1 MLAAEDIVPPS
12 LSGGPA
18 SQPTINYVE
27 LDRLLSYICRSVVS
41 LLETDDANGSLGR
54 VLREQGSRDLLSR
67 FISDPQL
74 RSLLI
79 RRYSRKEEGEDDDD
93 TEATD
98 LNQTSMDCDCVYEL
112 TSDIQFGNSRA
123 ASVVF
128 VKQTPYL
135 EADKHISRQIHVLTL
150 SDKEPYQTLHSY
162 VSSAVAPYF
171 KSYVKESGR
180 AERDGD
186 KMAPNVEKKIAE
198 LEMGLLHLQQNID
211 IPDIT
216 LPINPII
223 IQTMKRCQELENR
236 IASVGDFGD
245 KVEDSS
251 FLNQLQNGVN
261 RWIREIQRVTK
272 FERDPSSG
280 TALQEISFWLNL
292 ERALLRIQE
301 KRESPEV
308 KLTLDI
314 LKKGKRFHATVS
326 FDADTQLKEALAKV
340 NDYNPLM
347 KDFPLDDLL
356 SATDLDKL
364 SLALLGIFN
373 HLRKIRNTKYPLER
387 ALKLME
393 AISRDLTSQLLKVLG
408 TRRLMHIPFAEF
420 ERVIAACTKV
430 FTTWE
435 NEYDKLQALLRE
447 MVKKQREGR
456 KLTWR
461 VNLAHKRLQTRMEN
475 MKCFRQQHE
484 QLRKVITVVLGPS
497 NARSKDRPDDGF
509 VSSSL
514 NNTLDTTGSNSLEFA
529 DGTMIKE
536 VDSAYELVKEIDA
549 CDISK
554 EGSDAWDAAH
564 SRYEERIDRV
574 ESCITARLRDQLGT
588 AKSANEMFRIFS
600 RYNVLFVRPR
610 IKGAIREYQTQLI
623 QRVKDDIE
631 TLHENFK
638 VKSIQYHQSKTAM
651 MGKVH
656 DIPPTSGLIIWT
668 KQIERQLLVYM
679 KRVGDIL
686 GEGWENHL
694 EGQKLSQDAEKFRLK
709 LDTQAIFEEWCRNV
723 NQRHLKASDTS
734 KQSPVPIFTIESC
747 RAKSGKENILKLRI
761 NFMPEVITL
770 VKEVRHLRALLF
782 RVPLTIL
789 NKAHQANQL
798 YPFAMSLIES
808 LKSYERTCEKL
819 EDKSSAKQ
827 LVAKMKREV
836 QDQIAEGINLVWDS
850 YKVENYVQS
859 FSKIIYNFEDQ
870 VDELL
875 SITEKVEVLV
885 ESLSSCAYS
894 HSIFSEILTKI
905 QKAVDDLSLHQYS
918 NLSKWVTELDER
930 IETRLAT
937 RLQAGIQAWTSA
949 LVGGDKDQFNDEND
963 QPTTN
968 KLGGEPRIIEL
979 VHEIRITNQVM
990 HVSPSVEEARY
1001 NLMQQLFAWQN
1012 VILTLDR
1019 IESTRYQ
1026 VGLDRSSVGPYKNIL
1041 TLLPDG
1047 LKYLEAAYK
1056 TIEDQ
1061 TKQMQ
1066 EYIQQWLAYQSL
1078 WDLQPDMLYNRLG
1091 SDVSLWINTLI
1102 EIKNSRAT
1110 FDTSETRKR
1119 IGPIVIDYA
1128 RVQSKVSL
1136 QYDSWHKDKVMSKF
1150 AAFLSSEMSN
1160 LHSAISKAR
1169 TDLEHQSIDSAETK
1183 DAVTFITY
1191 VQNLKSK
1198 SKEWEKQVDLFKLG
1212 QQTLERQRFQ
1222 IPAGWLHV
1230 DNIEGEWSAFNEIM
1244 KRRESAIQTQIAS
1257 LRLKIV
1263 AQDQAVEQRTTDLL
1277 SDWEQG
1283 KPIQGSSAP
1292 VDALNC
1298 LAIYE
1303 SKFSLLKEDRNN
1315 ISRAKDALELVDQ
1328 NTNKEQ
1334 FKNLSEKLEV
1344 AVEELEDL
1352 KGVWSKLSMIWGQ
1365 MEQLRS
1371 LRWNAVQPRELRKNL
1386 DELSGQL
1393 KEMPSRLQS
1402 YASYDYVKSLIKAY
1416 LKVNVL
1422 IHELKSD
1429 ALRERHWKQL
1439 MKMLNVHWVLS
1450 DLTLGRVWDI
1460 DLQRNENIIKDV
1472 ILIAQGELALEN
1484 FLRQVESSWQEY
1496 ELDLVVYQS
1505 KCVLITKWDDLFNK
1519 LKEHINSLSAMK
1531 LSPYYKQFKD
1541 DATKWEEKL
1550 NKISSL
1556 FDIWIDVQRRWVYL
1570 EGIFSGSSDIQT
1582 LMPKETARFKTISSE
1597 NQSGFLKLMRQVSD
1611 KRRVIDVLDI
1621 PDVQRNLEWLAD
1633 QLSATQKALGEYLER
1648 ERSSFPRFYFV
1659 GDEDLLEIIGNSN
1672 NISRLQKHFKKM
1684 FSGVASIILNSDS
1697 TLIEGVCSR
1706 EGEELRF
1713 VMPVSVKENPKINVW
1728 LQMTER
1734 EIRNTLASLLAKA
1747 VVDMAKFRTE
1757 NFNSDDYIKW
1767 LDTYQAQI
1775 AVLAA
1780 QIAWSESV
1788 EYALTTIS
1796 KDPSNGMKPL
1806 EHCLRSCENTLQI
1819 LAGCVLQDQPPIRR
1833 KKLEHLITEFVH
1845 KRDITRGLI
1854 QQKIDSPKSF
1864 AWLQLMR
1871 FYFDPRQQDVLKQL
1885 SVHMAN
1891 AKFYYGFEYLG
1902 VQDKL
1907 VQTPLTD
1914 RCYLT
1919 MTQALEARLGGSPF
1933 GPAGT
1938 GKTETVKALGHQLGR
1953 FVLVFNCDENFDFQ
1967 AVGRIF
1973 IGLCQVGAWGC
1984 FDEFNRLEERM
1995 LSAVSQQIQ
2004 TIQETLRLFG
2014 TTKEKTLSVDLIG
2027 KQVSLNPSMAIFIT
2041 MNPGYAGRSNLP
2053 DNLKKLFRPL
2063 AMNKPDRQLIAQVML
2078 YSQGFKLAEN
2088 LANKI
2093 VPFFKLCHEQLSSHS
2108 HYDFGLRALKNV
2120 LVSAGNIKRELLHTN
2135 SQQLEDEKVQ
2145 EQKILM
2151 QSVCETMKPKLV
2163 ADDIPLL
2170 SSLLSDVFPTITYEE
2185 SKMSD
2190 LHVQIEAVCKEMC
2203 LVYGDSDS
2211 EHGSAWVEKVLQ
2223 LYQISKLNHGLML
2236 VGPSGCG
2243 KSTAC
2248 KVLLRALERLDKI
2261 ESVSHIIDP
2270 KAISKDFL
2278 YGTLDQNTREW
2289 SDGLFTHI
2297 LRKIIDNVR
2306 GEINKRH
2313 WIIFDGDVDPEWVE
2327 NLNSV
2332 LDDNKLLTLPNGER
2346 LSLPP
2351 SVRIIFEVQDLKFA
2365 TLATVSRCGM
2375 IWFSEDILTTR
2386 MMVDNF
2392 MMQLRNVVI
2401 EDTDSNQS
2409 GAELRKLMISS
2420 GETQVPEKSS
2430 ATLFF
2435 QQDIATI
2442 LEPQLEDGQFVC
2454 RALEFSL
2461 RQEHIMECT
2470 RFRALKTFFSM
2481 LSSTVRSA
2489 ILYNNSH
2496 PDNPM
2501 KGDHLRDYILN
2512 SLIFDVLWAFTGDAK
2527 LQARNALSDFIRENI
2542 HTIDV
2547 PPSQLID
2554 YEVLISNGKWALWQN
2569 RVPQIEVETHRV
2581 AAPDVVVPTID
2592 TVRHEA
2598 LLNNLL
2604 AEHKPLILCGPPG
2617 SGKTMT
2623 LFSSLRSLTNMQV
2636 VGLNFSSATTPEL
2649 LLKTF
2654 DHYCIHERTPNGVVL
2669 KPKERGWLILFCDE
2683 INLPAM
2689 DAYETIRVISFLRQ
2703 LVEHR
2708 GFWRTS
2714 DHTWVKTE
2722 RIQFVGACNPPTDPG
2737 RKPLSLRFL
2746 RHVPIIYVDYPGEK
2760 SLMQIYSTFN
2770 RAMLRMVPPLRSHA
2784 DQLTSAMV
2792 KFYLRSQSRFTQD
2805 MQPHY
2810 IYSPR
2815 ELTRWVRGICEAIRP
2830 LDTLTIEEL
2839 VRLLAHEALRLFQD
2853 RLVEESERKWTDD
2866 NIDDVIKA
2874 NFQGIDFDA
2883 ALARPILYSNW
2894 LKKDY
2899 VAIDR
2904 EDLRQ
2909 FTKARLK
2916 EFCEEELDVELVL
2929 FNEVLDHVLRI
2940 DRVFRQPQGHL
2951 LLIGV
2956 SGAGKTTLSKF
2967 VAWMNGLSIFQIKVH
2982 NRYTANNFD
2991 EDLRQV
2997 LRRAGCRN
3005 EKICFIL
3012 DESNVMDSS
3021 FLERMNTLL
3030 ANGEVP
3036 GLFEGDELSALMTQ
3050 CREGS
3055 HREGQVIKE
3064 PEELY
3069 RWFTQQVMKNLHVV
3083 FTMNPSTEGLKDRAS
3098 TSPALFNRCVV
3109 NWFGDW
3115 SDEALYQVGKQFTSR
3130 LDIDREYTPPEKFP
3144 YTFTNLPEFPT
3155 HRDAINNAFV
3165 YVHQT
3170 LHKMY
3175 ERMRKRNQ
3183 RVTYITPRHY
3193 LDFINQYVKL
3203 FHEKCSELQEEQRH
3217 LTVGLNR
3224 INETVEQVEEMQSSL
3239 KIKSAELE
3247 AKNREA
3253 QAKMENIIQNR
3264 EEARQRTK
3272 ESEELQQALRTQET
3286 IITEKRTAVMEDLS
3300 KVEPAVKEAQQA
3312 VQSIKKQNLIEVRS
3326 MTNPPAPVK
3335 LAMESICLLLGEPS
3349 NDWKSVRSMIV
3360 GENFISTIVNFN
3372 SENLSDNIRRQ
3383 MREKYLKNPDYTY
3396 EKINRASSA
3405 CGPLVKWACA
3415 QLNYADMV
3423 RQIEPLRNE
3432 LRSLEAEASIN
3443 KKKAEENEAILER
3456 LKNTIQSYEEEYGSL
3471 KYEAKLIEES
3481 LKSVESKVNRSMALL
3496 TSLSSER
3503 IRWDTA
3509 SHEFKSQMEN
3519 IAGDVMLS
3527 SAFLAYAGFFDQQ
3540 SRTTLF
3546 DLWRAHLRQSL
3557 IRFRPDLAL
3566 TEYLSSP
3573 DERLNWQANA
3583 LPSDD
3588 LCTENAI
3595 MMRRF
3600 NRYPLII
3607 DPSGQATK
3615 FLLNEF
3621 KDRKITRTSFLDDA
3635 FRKNLESALRFGNPL
3650 LVQDVENYDPILNP
3664 VLNREVRK
3672 TAGRVLISLGDQ
3684 DIDLSP
3690 SFCIFLSTRDPT
3702 IEFPPDVCSRVTFV
3716 NFTITKSS
3724 LQSQCLHRVL
3734 KAERPDI
3741 DEKRSNQLKL
3751 QGEYQVRLRL
3761 LEKSLLQAL
3770 NDSKGRILDDDS
3782 VISTLERLKL
3792 EADDISRKV
3801 ADTDR
3806 VIEEVNTVS
3815 QKYNPFSTACSSI
3828 FFTMDR
3834 LNQVHS
3840 LYQYSLD
3847 FFFGILDDVLNKNE
3861 NLEGLTDKAKRLTV
3875 ITENLFEN
3883 VYRRITRGMLHND
3896 WIVFATL
3903 LCRIHLKVLISDQNY
3918 EKAFEY
3924 YLRNRRA
3931 DPKLANDIASST
3943 MSSNSKE
3950 PASEAIPWLSNKQNE
3965 GIDSLAHSSL
3975 SEFKS
3980 IAKLILANEVAIK
3993 EWLDAP
3999 RPEQKVPCLWDETSP
4014 SSSIGIAIRQLL
4026 IIQALRPDR
4035 IPAMMDRFVRSVLGS
4050 KFVDMAETDVQLGT
4064 IVEKEIKASTPVLLC
4079 SAPGYDASG
4088 RVDDLAAELHK
4099 PITSIAIGSA
4109 EGFNQAEIAI
4119 NGAAKSGKWVM
4130 LKNVHLAPQW
4140 LIQLEKKLY
4149 SLEPNH
4155 NFRLFLTLEI
4165 HPKIPVNLLRAGRI
4179 FVYEPPPGIKAN
4191 LLRTFNSIPA
4201 AQMMRAPSERSKLY
4215 FLLAWFHAIVQERLR
4230 YKPLGWSKLYEFN
4243 ESDLK
4248 VAISTL
4254 DTWLDSVA
4262 QGRSNISPDKI
4273 PWRAIQTLFGECIYG
4288 GKVDNVFDH
4297 RLLKSFLRKYFTS
4310 HSFENDFALV
4320 ESRLGSSNNV
4330 LIPEGIRRDEFLS
4343 WVESLDHS
4351 SHSPTWLG
4359 LPPNAE
4365 RVILLNLGQDMIRK
4379 LLRLQAL
4386 EDEDEVLVT
4395 ISQKAGDS
4403 SADSSLVSELS
4414 GGDVRPTYMKTLA
4427 ADIETWL
4434 KYLPTRLELLKRS
4447 VENIKDPLFRY
4458 FEREI
4463 SCASR
4468 LLNEVRRDL
4477 RELQE
4482 ICDPEK
4488 RVKQTNYYREMIE
4501 KLVKEQIPEHWIRYK
4516 VPKEMKVSSWMID
4529 FSDRLRQ
4536 LAHVLEHSTSLR
4548 KISVSLGKLL
4558 NPEAYITATRQYV
4571 AQTNSWSLEEL
4582 ELEFIVNE
4590 KNDRPTEEGS
4600 FTILN
4605 LQLEGATTKD
4615 NRLYLT
4621 TSMATEIPRAS
4632 LRWVRKDATNK
4643 DSHYISLPVYLD
4655 PTRNDLLFTVEMQPE
4670 GQEDVCAFF
4679 ERGVAIIC
4687 CAIST

>member
-1 MLAAEDIVPPS
+1 MNSEPV
-12 LSGGPA
+12 
-18 SQPTINYVE
+18 SQPAINYVDLE
-27 LDRLLSYICRSVVS
+27 KLLNYICKSVVS
-41 LLETDDANGSLGR
+41 LLETDDNDDSLGR
-54 VLREQGSRDLLSR
+54 VLREQTSIDLLTR
-67 FISDPQL
+67 IISDPQL
-74 RSLLI
+74 RSLLV
-79 RRYSRKEEGEDDDD
+79 RRYSRKDEGEEDDMVADASD
-93 TEATD
+93 P
-98 LNQTSMDCDCVYEL
+98 NQTSMDCECVYEL
-112 TSDIQFGNSRA
+112 TGDIRFGNSRA

-135 EADKHISRQIHVLTL
+135 EADKHMSRQIRVLTL

-171 KSYVKESGR
+171 KSYVKETGR

-216 LPINPII
+216 LPIHPTIS
-223 IQTMKRCQELENR
+223 QTMKLCQEENR
-236 IASVGDFGD
+236 LATVNDFSD
-245 KVEDSS
+245 IVEDSN

-280 TALQEISFWLNL
+280 SALQEISFWLNL

-308 KLTLDI
+308 RLTLDI

-364 SLALLGIFN
+364 SSALLGIFN

-393 AISRDLTSQLLKVLG
+393 AISRDLTAQLLKVLG

-456 KLTWR
+456 IKLTWR

-475 MKCFRQQHE
+475 MKSFRQQHE
-484 QLRKVITVVLGPS
+484 QLRKVITVVIGPS
-497 NARSKDRPDDGF
+497 GVESKDRADDDF
-509 VSSSL
+509 TSSSL
-514 NNTLDTTGSNSLEFA
+514 NNTLETTGSNSLEFA
-529 DGTMIKE
+529 DGSMIKE

-554 EGSDAWDAAH
+554 EGSDAWDAAQA
-564 SRYEERIDRV
+564 RYEERIDRV

-651 MGKVH
+651 MGRVR

-709 LDTQAIFEEWCRNV
+709 LDTQAIFDEWCRNV
-723 NQRHLKASDTS
+723 TQRHLKANEAS
-734 KQSPVPIFTIESC
+734 KQSPIPLFTIESC
-747 RAKSGKENILKLRI
+747 RAKSGKENILKLRV

-770 VKEVRHLRALLF
+770 AKEVRHLRALSF
-782 RVPLTIL
+782 RVPLAIL

-798 YPFAMSLIES
+798 YPSAMSLIES

-819 EDKSSAKQ
+819 EDRPSAKQ
-827 LVAKMKREV
+827 LVAKMKKEV
-836 QDQIAEGINLVWDS
+836 QDQIAEGIGLVWDS

-875 SITEKVEVLV
+875 AITEKVEVLV
-885 ESLSSCAYS
+885 ANLSSCAYS
-894 HSIFSEILTKI
+894 QATFSEILTKI

-918 NLSKWVTELDER
+918 NLGRWVSELDER
-930 IETRLAT
+930 IETRLAA
-937 RLQAGIQAWTSA
+937 RLQAGIEAWTLA
-949 LVGGDKDQFNDEND
+949 LLGGKQDQDNLDD
-963 QPTTN
+963 HPSTT
-968 KLGGEPRIIEL
+968 KLGGEPKITEL
-979 VHEIRITNQVM
+979 IHEIRITNQVM

-1001 NLMQQLFAWQN
+1001 NIMQQLFAWQN
-1012 VILTLDR
+1012 IILALNR

-1026 VGLDRSSVGPYKNIL
+1026 VGLDRSSVGSYKNIL
-1041 TLLPDG
+1041 TLLPDR
-1047 LKYLEAAYK
+1047 LKYLEAVYK
-1056 TIEDQ
+1056 AIEDQ
-1061 TKQMQ
+1061 IRQMQ
-1066 EYIQQWLAYQSL
+1066 DYIQQWLAYQSL
-1078 WDLQPDMLYNRLG
+1078 WDLQPDMLYSRLG
-1091 SDVSLWINTLI
+1091 NDVTLWISTLI

-1150 AAFLSSEMSN
+1150 ATLLSSEMSN
-1160 LHSAISKAR
+1160 LHADISKAR
-1169 TDLEHQSIDSAETK
+1169 NDLEMQSIDSAETK

-1198 SKEWEKQVDLFKLG
+1198 SKEWEKQVDIFKLG

-1222 IPAGWLHV
+1222 FPSNWLHV

-1263 AQDQAVEQRTTDLL
+1263 AQDQAVEQRTTSLL
-1277 SDWEQG
+1277 ADWEQG

-1303 SKFSLLKEDRNN
+1303 SKFSTLKEDRLN

-1328 NTNKEQ
+1328 NSNIEQ
-1334 FKNLSEKLEV
+1334 FRSLSERLEV
-1344 AVEELEDL
+1344 ALEELQDL

-1365 MEQLRS
+1365 MEQLRL

-1386 DELSGQL
+1386 DELSSQL

-1402 YASYDYVKSLIKAY
+1402 YASYDYVKSLIKGY
-1416 LKVNVL
+1416 LKINVL

-1439 MKMLNVHWVLS
+1439 MKMLNVHWVIS
-1450 DLTLGRVWDI
+1450 DLTLGKVWDI
-1460 DLQRNENIIKDV
+1460 DLSRNENIIKDV

-1484 FLRQVESSWQEY
+1484 FLRQVESSWHEY
-1496 ELDLVVYQS
+1496 ELDLVVYQN

-1672 NISRLQKHFKKM
+1672 NITRLQKHFKKM
-1684 FSGVASIILNSDS
+1684 FSGVASIILNSDN

-1706 EGEELRF
+1706 EGEELKF
-1713 VMPVSVKENPKINVW
+1713 VTPVSVKENPKINVW
-1728 LQMTER
+1728 LQLTEK
-1734 EIRNTLASLLAKA
+1734 EIRNTLACLLAKA
-1747 VVDMAKFRTE
+1747 VIDMTKFKTE
-1757 NFNSDDYIKW
+1757 TFNPDDYIKW

-1788 EYALTTIS
+1788 EFALNSIS
-1796 KDPSNGMKPL
+1796 KDPSLGTKPL
-1806 EHCLRSCENTLQI
+1806 EECLHSCENTLQI
-1819 LAGCVLQDQPPIRR
+1819 LADCVLQDQPPIRR

-1845 KRDITRGLI
+1845 KKDITRGLI

-1864 AWLQLMR
+1864 AWLRLMR

-1885 SVHMAN
+1885 QIQMAN

-2004 TIQETLRLFG
+2004 TIQESLRMFG
-2014 TTKEKTLSVDLIG
+2014 STKEKSVSVDLIG
-2027 KQVSLNPSMAIFIT
+2027 KQVSLNPNMAIFIT

-2078 YSQGFKLAEN
+2078 YSQGFRLAEN

-2120 LVSAGNIKRELLHTN
+2120 LVSAGNIKRELLHTD
-2135 SQQLEDEKVQ
+2135 SQQLDPNETVQ

-2170 SSLLSDVFPTITYEE
+2170 ASLLSDVFPSITYEE
-2185 SKMSD
+2185 SKMTE
-2190 LHVQIEAVCKEMC
+2190 LHQQIKAVCSEMC
-2203 LVYGDSDS
+2203 LVYGQG
-2211 EHGSAWVEKVLQ
+2211 ENEQGSAWVEKVLQ

-2248 KVLLRALERLDKI
+2248 KVLLKALERMDKI
-2261 ESVSHIIDP
+2261 ESVSHVIDP

-2351 SVRIIFEVQDLKFA
+2351 SVRIIFEVQDLKYA

-2375 IWFSEDILTTR
+2375 IWFSEDVLTTK

-2392 MMQLRNVVI
+2392 LMQLRNVMI
-2401 EDTDSNQS
+2401 EDIENNPS
-2409 GAELRKLMISS
+2409 GSDYRKLMVS
-2420 GETQVPEKSS
+2420 GDSQIPERSS
-2430 ATLFF
+2430 ATLLA
-2435 QQDIATI
+2435 QQEIASI
-2442 LEPQLEDGQFVC
+2442 LEPHLEDGQFVC
-2454 RALEFSL
+2454 SALDFAL
-2461 RQEHIMECT
+2461 KQDHIMDFT
-2470 RFRALKTFFSM
+2470 KFRALKTFFSM
-2481 LSSTVRSA
+2481 LGNTVRSV

-2496 PDNPM
+2496 PDNSM
-2501 KGDHLRDYILN
+2501 KSDHLKDYTLN
-2512 SLIFDVLWAFTGDAK
+2512 SLVFNVLWAFAGDAR
-2527 LQARNALSDFIRENI
+2527 LDVRNSLSDFIRENI
-2542 HTIDV
+2542 HTIDM
-2547 PPSQLID
+2547 PQSQLID
-2554 YEVLISNGKWALWQN
+2554 YEVLINNGKWALWQN

-2654 DHYCIHERTPNGVVL
+2654 EHYCIHERTPNGVVL
-2669 KPKERGWLILFCDE
+2669 RPKERGWLILFCDE
-2683 INLPAM
+2683 INLPSM
-2689 DAYETIRVISFLRQ
+2689 DNYETIRVISFLRQ

-2708 GFWRTS
+2708 GFWRTT

-2784 DQLTSAMV
+2784 EQLTSVMV

-2830 LDTLTIEEL
+2830 LDTLTVEEL

-2866 NIDDVIKA
+2866 NIDDVIKS
-2874 NFQGIDFDA
+2874 NFQGIDLEA
-2883 ALARPILYSNW
+2883 ALQRPILYSNW

-2904 EDLRQ
+2904 EDLRE

-2982 NRYTANNFD
+2982 NRYTAVNFD
-2991 EDLRQV
+2991 EDLRHV

-3055 HREGQVIKE
+3055 QREGQVIKE

-3069 RWFTQQVMKNLHVV
+3069 RWFTHQVMKNLHVV

-3115 SDEALYQVGKQFTSR
+3115 SDEALYQVGKQFTSK
-3130 LDIDREYTPPEKFP
+3130 LDIDREYSPPEKFP
-3144 YTFTNLPEFPT
+3144 FTFLNLPERPT

-3170 LHKMY
+3170 LHKIY

-3183 RVTYITPRHY
+3183 QVTYITPRHY

-3247 AKNREA
+3247 AKNIEA
-3253 QAKMENIIQNR
+3253 QSKMENIIQNR

-3286 IITEKRTAVMEDLS
+3286 VIAEKRKFVMEDLS
-3300 KVEPAVKEAQQA
+3300 KVEPAVREAQQA

-3335 LAMESICLLLGEPS
+3335 LAMESICLLLGESS

-3372 SENLSDNIRRQ
+3372 SENLSDSIRKQ

-3432 LRSLEAEASIN
+3432 LKSLEAEASVN
-3443 KKKAEENEAILER
+3443 KNKANENEEILGR
-3456 LKNTIQSYEEEYGSL
+3456 LKSTIESYEEEYGSL

-3496 TSLSSER
+3496 SSLSSER

-3519 IAGDVMLS
+3519 IAGDVLLS

-3573 DERLNWQANA
+3573 DERLKWQANA

-3664 VLNREVRK
+3664 VLNREVRR

-3690 SFCIFLSTRDPT
+3690 SFCIFLSTRDPS
-3702 IEFPPDVCSRVTFV
+3702 IEFPPDICSRVTFV

-3792 EADDISRKV
+3792 DADDISRKV

-3806 VIEEVNTVS
+3806 VIEEVNSVS

-3834 LNQVHS
+3834 LYQVHS

-3847 FFFGILDDVLNKNE
+3847 FFFGILDDVLNKNS
-3861 NLEGLTDKAKRLTV
+3861 NLEGITDKAKRLSV

-3883 VYRRITRGMLHND
+3883 VYRRITRGMLHDD

-3903 LCRIHLKVLISDQNY
+3903 LCRIHLKVLIADQNC
-3918 EKAFEY
+3918 EKGFDY

-3931 DPKLANDIASST
+3931 GPKLANEIATST
-3943 MSSNSKE
+3943 IANRGSTFK
-3950 PASEAIPWLSNKQNE
+3950 ALPWLTNKQNE
-3965 GIDSLAHSSL
+3965 CIESLTHSNL
-3975 SEFKS
+3975 EEFKS
-3980 IAKLILANEVAIK
+3980 VGENIQSQEDIVKG
-3993 EWLDAP
+3993 WLDTP
-3999 RPEQKVPCLWDETSP
+3999 RPELDIPSLWDPNAPTSP
-4014 SSSIGIAIRQLL
+4014 IGEAIRQLIL
-4026 IIQALRPDR
+4026 IQALRPDR
-4035 IPAMMDRFVRSVLGS
+4035 IPAMTEIFVRSVLGT
-4050 KFVDMAETDVQLGT
+4050 KFVDSAETDVKLGA
-4064 IVEKEIKASTPVLLC
+4064 IVDKEIRASTPVLLC

-4099 PITSIAIGSA
+4099 PMTSIAMGSA
-4109 EGFNQAEIAI
+4109 EGFNQAEVAI

-4140 LIQLEKKLY
+4140 LVQLEKKLY
-4149 SLEPNH
+4149 SLEPNP

-4191 LLRTFNSIPA
+4191 LLRTFNAIPA

-4254 DTWLDSVA
+4254 DTWLDTVA
-4262 QGRSNISPDKI
+4262 QGRSNIAPEKI
-4273 PWRAIQTLFGECIYG
+4273 PWEAIQTLFGECIYG
-4288 GKVDNVFDH
+4288 GKVDNIFDH
-4297 RLLKSFLRKYFTS
+4297 RLLKSFLRKFFTS
-4310 HSFENDFALV
+4310 RSFESDFALV
-4320 ESRLGSSNNV
+4320 ENRLGSTNTV
-4330 LIPEGIRRDEFLS
+4330 LIPEGIRRDEFFA

-4359 LPPNAE
+4359 LPPNAQ
-4365 RVILLNLGQDMIRK
+4365 RVILFNLGQDIIRK

-4395 ISQKAGDS
+4395 ISQRAGDS

-4427 ADIETWL
+4427 TDIETWI
-4434 KYLPTRLELLKRS
+4434 KYLPTRLDLLKRS

-4477 RELQE
+4477 GELQE

-4488 RVKQTNYYREMIE
+4488 RVKQTNYYREMVE

-4516 VPKEMKVSSWMID
+4516 VPKDMKVSSWMID
-4529 FSDRLRQ
+4529 FSERLRQ
-4536 LAHVLEHSTSLR
+4536 LAYVLENSTALR

-4582 ELEFIVNE
+4582 ELEFTVIEDGNKPNE
-4590 KNDRPTEEGS
+4590 DGS

-4605 LQLEGATTKD
+4605 LQLEGATTRD
-4615 NRLYLT
+4615 NKLCLT
-4621 TSMATEIPRAS
+4621 NAMATELPKAS
-4632 LRWVRKDATNK
+4632 LRWIRKDAGNNEK
-4643 DSHYISLPVYLD
+4643 PNLISLPVYLD
-4655 PTRNDLLFTVEMQPE
+4655 PTRNDLLFTVEMQPD
-4670 GQEDVCAFF
+4670 GQNGISAFF

-4687 CAIST
+4687 CAAST